1 MAKRCVRCAS
11 CIEKDGVKTC
21 SRDGAVVSLE
31 DRARF
36 DDGKCWTK
44 IVPKKKTREE
54 ISELRSKA
62 GKKGGAANRKKHPK
76 VPRVQMQVA
85 RFDRDVLEGYAQK
98 NETTLIASFHHLC
111 RVILQNHPDIKKPDG
126 WVD

>member
-11 CIEKDGVKTC
+11 CVEKNGVKTC
-21 SRDGAVVSLE
+21 SVDGAVVSDE

-44 IVPKKKTREE
+44 IVPKKKTRAE
-54 ISELRSKA
+54 ISALRSKV
-62 GKKGGAANRKKHPK
+62 GRLGGLASGQNAKRI
-76 VPRVQMQVA
+76 PRIQIQA
-85 RFDRDVLEGYAQK
+85 HKIDRDVLFAYGQK
-98 NETTLIASFHHLC
+98 NEMTIVGVIHHLC

-126 WVD
+126 WID

>member
-11 CIEKDGVKTC
+11 CIEKDGVKMC
-21 SRDGAVVSLE
+21 SRDGAVVSDE

-36 DDGKCWTK
+36 YDGKCWTK

-54 ISELRSKA
+54 ISAIRSLA
-62 GKKGGAANRKKHPK
+62 GKKGGETPK
-76 VPRVQMQVA
+76 RGKAKVKRTSVQVA
-85 RFDRDVLEGYAQK
+85 IFDRDVLERYAVKMNMSQFS
-98 NETTLIASFHHLC
+98 AFHHLC